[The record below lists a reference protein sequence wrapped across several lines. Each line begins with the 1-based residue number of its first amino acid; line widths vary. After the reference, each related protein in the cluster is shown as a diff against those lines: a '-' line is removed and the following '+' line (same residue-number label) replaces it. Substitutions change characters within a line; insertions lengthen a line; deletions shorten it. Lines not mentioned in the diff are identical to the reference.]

1 MIKYTIIS
9 TLIISITIYV
19 SFRTIL
25 KEEIKKRKVLARI
38 IFLILITSFLALFL
52 YLKLSNFWL
61 GKSIENKIKLQ
72 INIEDMEANEV
83 FILKQAVDIL
93 EKKISKNPNNFENF
107 IKLAETKF
115 ILGDF
120 NGALYNYQ
128 KAQDIYPK
136 NIEAMKGQ
144 AKIRLINRMP
154 HLSETYLYLNIKGQ
168 LVQ

>member
-93 EKKISKNPNNFENF
+93 EKKFLRIQITLKT
-107 IKLAETKF
+107 L
-115 ILGDF
+115 
-120 NGALYNYQ
+120 
-128 KAQDIYPK
+128 
-136 NIEAMKGQ
+136 
-144 AKIRLINRMP
+144 
-154 HLSETYLYLNIKGQ
+154 LS
-168 LVQ
+168 